1 MHVGEVAVARS
12 RRAEGG
18 SERRGGSVMRA
29 GAHTTLAVVMM
40 LACQAVTR
48 VAGQDSRVENGTY
61 YRTTRVDGHTIFCR
75 EAGPKEAPTLLLLHG
90 LPSSSRMPGISRWTR
105 RQTKSRRS
113 FEAFSRLRLGF
124 RRSEIA

>member
-18 SERRGGSVMRA
+18 SERRGGRVIRA

-48 VAGQDSRVENGTY
+48 VAGQDSHVEHGTY
-61 YRTTRVDGHTIFCR
+61 SNDSCRWAHNLLPGSGSAKATAAAFAARSAVVVTHVRATLRTTVR
-75 EAGPKEAPTLLLLHG
+75 
-90 LPSSSRMPGISRWTR
+90 SISP
-105 RQTKSRRS
+105 
-113 FEAFSRLRLGF
+113 
-124 RRSEIA
+124 